1 MLKAS
6 AKFAG
11 FNEINRPPDGN
22 LDFYTHQYWAYFALI
37 LQKSTTVC
45 FLSFYFICLTLQGLN
60 FYYLRHRHN

>member
-45 FLSFYFICLTLQGLN
+45 FLSFYFILLN
-60 FYYLRHRHN
+60 TSRAEFLLFKA